1 MELIECTREYWE
13 FVRLL
18 RTHPL
23 NQGWFLTQ
31 PTITPEQ
38 QIEFMEKHSHKYKI
52 CILNNTPVGYIGLI
66 NQNEITNKIIN
77 LKDPSNYNESDILK
91 RYNGI
96 EVKIPLLI
104 SVPLFYFLNLFS
116 FLPNIYT
123 INCLLTKMLKSN
135 TYE

>member
-1 MELIECTREYWE
+1 MNIELCECSSEYWE

-66 NQNEITNKIIN
+66 NQNEITYCAHPDYQGK
-77 LKDPSNYNESDILK
+77 
-91 RYNGI
+91 GI
-96 EVKIPLLI
+96 GTFMI
-104 SVPLFYFLNLFS
+104 SEFIKLHQTLTAFVLPQNIASQKVFEKLNFKKQIYYTK
-116 FLPNIYT
+116 NI
-123 INCLLTKMLKSN
+123 
-135 TYE
+135 

>member
-66 NQNEITNKIIN
+66 NQNEITYCAHPDHQGK
-77 LKDPSNYNESDILK
+77 
-91 RYNGI
+91 GI
-96 EVKIPLLI
+96 GTFMI
-104 SVPLFYFLNLFS
+104 SEFIKLHQTLTAFVLPQNIASQKVFEKLNFKKQIYYTK
-116 FLPNIYT
+116 NI
-123 INCLLTKMLKSN
+123 
-135 TYE
+135 